1 MTFRLYF
8 LQRATAMVLT
18 VLVAVHLLVIFYA
31 TSRGLSAADILGRT
45 RGSLL
50 WGGYYALFVV
60 MAAVHGAIGVR
71 SVAGEWTRMKDGA
84 LDMLMWG
91 FGIILIVLGMHA
103 VAAVVLP

>member
-8 LQRATAMVLT
+8 LQRVTAMVLA

-31 TSRGLSAADILGRT
+31 TSRGLSAAEILGRT
-45 RGSLL
+45 RGSML
-50 WGGYYALFVV
+50 WGGYYALFVT

-71 SVAGEWTRMKDGA
+71 SVAGEWTRMKGGA
-84 LDMLMWG
+84 LNALMWG
-91 FGIILIVLGMHA
+91 FGMILMVLGLRA